1 MRWVMDDEVVVKF
14 GGEGQSAPQAWRLWA
29 HGIRSDNCCSPLF
42 ATTTESILG
51 LDLEAPNYAQV
62 TVRSRHLS
70 TFKMSFYFAIIGHKD
85 NPLFEHEFGTS
96 KSSGDGI
103 SRFTQEQR
111 RMNQFIVHAS
121 LDVVE
126 EVQWGTGNM

>member
-1 MRWVMDDEVVVKF
+1 
-14 GGEGQSAPQAWRLWA
+14 
-29 HGIRSDNCCSPLF
+29 
-42 ATTTESILG
+42 
-51 LDLEAPNYAQV
+51 
-62 TVRSRHLS
+62 
-70 TFKMSFYFAIIGHKD
+70 MSFYFAIIGHKD

-121 LDVVE
+121 LDVAE
-126 EVQWGTGNM
+126 EVQWGTQNMYACTLYPHIKRSTCLTSSLS

>member
-1 MRWVMDDEVVVKF
+1 
-14 GGEGQSAPQAWRLWA
+14 
-29 HGIRSDNCCSPLF
+29 
-42 ATTTESILG
+42 
-51 LDLEAPNYAQV
+51 
-62 TVRSRHLS
+62 
-70 TFKMSFYFAIIGHKD
+70 MSFYFAIIGHKD

-103 SRFTQEQR
+103 SRFTQDQR

-126 EVQWGTGNM
+126 EVQWGTGNMYIPPFSPLPQILIDLGTSNP

>member
-1 MRWVMDDEVVVKF
+1 MT
-14 GGEGQSAPQAWRLWA
+14 QYT
-29 HGIRSDNCCSPLF
+29 N
-42 ATTTESILG
+42 
-51 LDLEAPNYAQV
+51 
-62 TVRSRHLS
+62 
-70 TFKMSFYFAIIGHKD
+70 MSFYFAIIGHKD

-126 EVQWGTGNM
+126 EVQWGTQNMYAALLLLRCL